1 MDFALFLK
9 MHYNQIAELINNY
22 SYIKNKDVQKEI
34 VDIIE
39 NEVSKDKNV
48 SFSTI
53 ESIVSEKYS
62 CQSNKQPSDDKD
74 TLIALIDQLNNYDAD
89 LTIEDYIQLI
99 NDNAEIEEWL
109 SELVSSFEVN
119 DNDELI
125 IPANVKNKNIVK
137 IYCRENGISI
147 QGELPNY
154 SENNYNQHLY
164 EINERALLTKE
175 EEYELAIRIKNGDKE
190 AKNKLIESNLRLVK
204 SIAKRYLNR
213 GISLDDLIQEGN
225 LGLITAAEK
234 FDPDKGYR
242 FSTYATWWIRQGI
255 LRSIYNK
262 GRSIR
267 LPIKLE
273 LEINEYYNIKS
284 KLIKELFR
292 EPTDEEVAQRMNL
305 SIDRIK
311 EFKVYD
317 RKTISLDLKVGN
329 DEDDCL
335 GDFVAINNGMT
346 TEDYVLEVLL
356 QEDVQKVLSKCLTPL
371 EKEIIELRFG
381 INRNNPMTQNDI
393 GKNYNVSHQRICQI
407 ETRAIQKLKRLSS
420 TKKLIDY
427 YQ

>member
-62 CQSNKQPSDDKD
+62 CQSNNQPSDDKD

-317 RKTISLDLKVGN
+317 
-329 DEDDCL
+329 
-335 GDFVAINNGMT
+335 
-346 TEDYVLEVLL
+346 
-356 QEDVQKVLSKCLTPL
+356 
-371 EKEIIELRFG
+371 
-381 INRNNPMTQNDI
+381 
-393 GKNYNVSHQRICQI
+393 
-407 ETRAIQKLKRLSS
+407 
-420 TKKLIDY
+420 
-427 YQ
+427 

>member
-213 GISLDDLIQEGN
+213 GI
-225 LGLITAAEK
+225 
-234 FDPDKGYR
+234 
-242 FSTYATWWIRQGI
+242 
-255 LRSIYNK
+255 
-262 GRSIR
+262 
-267 LPIKLE
+267 
-273 LEINEYYNIKS
+273 
-284 KLIKELFR
+284 
-292 EPTDEEVAQRMNL
+292 
-305 SIDRIK
+305 
-311 EFKVYD
+311 
-317 RKTISLDLKVGN
+317 
-329 DEDDCL
+329 
-335 GDFVAINNGMT
+335 
-346 TEDYVLEVLL
+346 
-356 QEDVQKVLSKCLTPL
+356 
-371 EKEIIELRFG
+371 
-381 INRNNPMTQNDI
+381 
-393 GKNYNVSHQRICQI
+393 
-407 ETRAIQKLKRLSS
+407 
-420 TKKLIDY
+420 
-427 YQ
+427 